1 MAKTKISEYDVTAS
15 NNTDINSINIDEGC
29 SPSGINNAIRALMS
43 HLKNF
48 ETGVSG
54 DNLVVGGNLSVTG
67 TTTLTGDVTAPTQ
80 TSTDN
85 STKVATTAFV
95 STKVGT
101 LGTIASQN
109 ASSVAITGGTVN
121 GTTLGA
127 TTPAAG
133 TFTTLSSTG
142 NTAFNAVSTVGETT
156 TVSATAATGTINYD
170 VLTQGVLYYTSNASA
185 NWTLNVRGNSGTSLN
200 TLMAV
205 GETRT
210 ITFLVPQG
218 STAYYQSAMTIDGS
232 SVTPKWQ
239 LGVTPSSGNAS
250 SIDVYVFSILK
261 TASATYTVL
270 ASQTKFA

>member
-1 MAKTKISEYDVTAS
+1 MAKTKVSEYSATAAD
-15 NNTDINSINIDEGC
+15 NTDISNINIAEGC
-29 SPSGINNAIRALMS
+29 SPANVNNAIRSLMAQ
-43 HLKNF
+43 LKDMQAG
-48 ETGVSG
+48 TAG
-54 DNLVVGGNLSVTG
+54 DSFVVGGNLSVTG
-67 TTTLTGDVTAPTQ
+67 TSTLTGNVTAPTQ

-95 STKVGT
+95 TTKVGT
-101 LGTIASQN
+101 LGTIATQN
-109 ASSVAITGGTVN
+109 ANAVTISGGTIDS
-121 GTTLGA
+121 TTLGA
-127 TTPAAG
+127 TTPSTAA
-133 TFTTLSSTG
+133 FTTLSSTG
-142 NTAFNAVSTVGETT
+142 STTFKALVTAGETT

-185 NWTLNVRGNSGTSLN
+185 NWTVNVRGNSGTTLN

>member
-1 MAKTKISEYDVTAS
+1 MAKTKVSEYSATAAD
-15 NNTDINSINIDEGC
+15 NTDISNINIAEGC
-29 SPSGINNAIRALMS
+29 SPANVNNAIRSLMAQ
-43 HLKNF
+43 LKDMQAG
-48 ETGVSG
+48 TAG
-54 DNLVVGGNLSVTG
+54 DSFVVGGNLSVTG
-67 TTTLTGDVTAPTQ
+67 TSTLTGNVTAPTQ

-95 STKVGT
+95 TTKVGT
-101 LGTIASQN
+101 LGTIATQN
-109 ASSVAITGGTVN
+109 ANAVTISGGTVD

-127 TTPAAG
+127 TTASSGA
-133 TFTTLSSTG
+133 FTTLSSTG
-142 NTAFNAVSTVGETT
+142 STTFKALVTAGETT

>member
-1 MAKTKISEYDVTAS
+1 MAQ
-15 NNTDINSINIDEGC
+15 
-29 SPSGINNAIRALMS
+29 
-43 HLKNF
+43 LKDQQAGTSSDNF
-48 ETGVSG
+48 T
-54 DNLVVGGNLSVTG
+54 VGGNLSVTG
-67 TTTLTGDVTAPTQ
+67 TSTLTGNVTAPTQ
-80 TSTDN
+80 SSSDN

-95 STKVGT
+95 TAKVGT
-101 LGTIASQN
+101 LGTISTQN
-109 ASSVAITGGTVN
+109 ANAVTISGGTVD

-127 TTPAAG
+127 TTPSSGA
-133 TFTTLSSTG
+133 FTTLSSTG
-142 NTAFNAVSTVGETT
+142 STTFKALITAGETT

-170 VLTQGVLYYTSNASA
+170 VLTQGVLYFTSNASA
-185 NWTLNVRGNSGTSLN
+185 NWTVNVRGNSGTSLN
-200 TLMAV
+200 SLMAV

-218 STAYYQSAMTIDGS
+218 STAYYQSAFTIDGS

>member
-1 MAKTKISEYDVTAS
+1 MAKTKISEYSSTAAD
-15 NNTDINSINIDEGC
+15 NTDISNINIAEGC
-29 SPSGINNAIRALMS
+29 SPANVNNAIRSLMAQ
-43 HLKNF
+43 LKDQQAGTSSDNF
-48 ETGVSG
+48 T
-54 DNLVVGGNLSVTG
+54 VGGNLSVTG
-67 TTTLTGDVTAPTQ
+67 TSTLTGNVTAPTQ
-80 TSTDN
+80 SSSDN

-95 STKVGT
+95 QTKVGT
-101 LGTIASQN
+101 LGTIATQN
-109 ASSVAITGGTVN
+109 ANAVTISGGTVD

-127 TTPAAG
+127 TTASSGA
-133 TFTTLSSTG
+133 FTTLSSTG
-142 NTAFNAVSTVGETT
+142 STTFKALVTAGETT

-170 VLTQGVLYYTSNASA
+170 VLTQGVLYFTSNASA
-185 NWTLNVRGNSGTSLN
+185 NWTVNVRGNSGTSLN

-218 STAYYQSAMTIDGS
+218 TTAYYQSAFTIDGS

>member
-1 MAKTKISEYDVTAS
+1 MAKNKVSEWSATPAD
-15 NNTDINSINIDEGC
+15 NTDISNINIAEGC
-29 SPSGINNAIRALMS
+29 SPANVNNAIRSVMAQ
-43 HLKNF
+43 LKDMQAG
-48 ETGVSG
+48 TAG
-54 DNLVVGGNLSVTG
+54 DNFVVGGNLSVTG
-67 TTTLTGDVTAPTQ
+67 TSTLTGDVTAPTQ
-80 TSTDN
+80 SSSDN

-95 STKVGT
+95 QTKVGT
-101 LGTIASQN
+101 LGTMASQN
-109 ASSVAITGGTVN
+109 STAVAITGGTID

-127 TTPAAG
+127 TTPSTGA
-133 TFTTLSSTG
+133 FTTLSSTG
-142 NTAFNAVSTVGETT
+142 STTFKALVTAGETT

>member
-1 MAKTKISEYDVTAS
+1 MAKTKISEFSSTAAD
-15 NNTDINSINIDEGC
+15 NTDISNINIAEGC
-29 SPSGINNAIRALMS
+29 SPANVNNAIRSLMS
-43 HLKNF
+43 ILKSF
-48 ETGVSG
+48 EDGSSG
-54 DNLVVGGNLSVTG
+54 DNVSVGGNLSVTG
-67 TTTLTGDVTAPTQ
+67 TSTLTGNVTAPTQ

-95 STKVGT
+95 QTKVGT
-101 LGTIASQN
+101 LGTMASQN
-109 ASSVAITGGTVN
+109 STAVAITGGTVD

-127 TTPAAG
+127 TTASSGA
-133 TFTTLSSTG
+133 FTTLSSTG
-142 NTAFNAVSTVGETT
+142 STTFKALVTAGETT

-218 STAYYQSAMTIDGS
+218 STAYYQSSFTIDGS

-239 LGVTPSSGNAS
+239 LGVSPSSGNAS

>member
-1 MAKTKISEYDVTAS
+1 MAKTKISEYSSTAAS
-15 NNTDINSINIDEGC
+15 NTDISNINIAEGC
-29 SPSGINNAIRALMS
+29 SPANVNNAIRSLMAQ
-43 HLKNF
+43 LKDQQDG
-48 ETGVSG
+48 TGG
-54 DNLVVGGNLSVTG
+54 DNFVVGGNLSVTG
-67 TTTLTGDVTAPTQ
+67 TSTLTGNVTAPTQ
-80 TSTDN
+80 SSADN
-85 STKVATTAFV
+85 STKVVTTAFV
-95 STKVGT
+95 TTKVGT
-101 LGTIASQN
+101 LGTISTQN
-109 ASSVAITGGTVN
+109 ANAVTITGGTVD

-127 TTPAAG
+127 TTASSGA
-133 TFTTLSSTG
+133 FTTLSSTG
-142 NTAFNAVSTVGETT
+142 STTFKALITAGETT

-170 VLTQGVLYYTSNASA
+170 VLTQGVLYFTSNASA
-185 NWTLNVRGNSGTSLN
+185 NWTVNVRGNSGTSLN
-200 TLMAV
+200 SLMAV

-218 STAYYQSAMTIDGS
+218 STAYYQSAFTIDGS